1 MTAGATWCTQRELEG
16 APSRHT
22 EPPCPRETA
31 AQRAHASSSSPPATV
46 IFMSMKLS
54 GYSRDPVAGGGTG
67 GCAGMC
73 ERWTGSSND

>member
-1 MTAGATWCTQRELEG
+1 MTASATFSELEG
-16 APSRHT
+16 APSRHKV
-22 EPPCPRETA
+22 PSCLLETVT
-31 AQRAHASSSSPPATV
+31 QRAHASSSSPPATV